1 MLSTLISHRRL
12 QIKEREITMLKIVE
26 STTVDELREEI
37 SNDEVDTN
45 YVSINDATKLLN
57 FKYAQYTRRL
67 VLEGKLNA
75 IKVQYAHYAKWM
87 ILRKSIENYTT
98 NKRRNVNGA
107 RRFIL
112 RTAIE
117 NQSKVQEA
125 LEKLDIVFELE
136 LSYIKKSK

>member
-1 MLSTLISHRRL
+1 
-12 QIKEREITMLKIVE
+12 MLKIVE
-26 STTVDELREEI
+26 STTVDEIRTEI
-37 SNDEVDTN
+37 SSDEVDTN

-87 ILRKSIENYTT
+87 ILRKSIAEYTT

-117 NQSKVQEA
+117 NQSAVQEA

-136 LSYIKKSK
+136 LSYVKKSK

>member
-1 MLSTLISHRRL
+1 
-12 QIKEREITMLKIVE
+12 MLKIVE
-26 STTVDELREEI
+26 STTVDEIREEI
-37 SNDEVDTN
+37 TSDEVDTN

-87 ILRKSIENYTT
+87 ILIKSINEYTT
-98 NKRRNVNGA
+98 NKRRNVNGS

-117 NQSKVQEA
+117 NQTKVQEA
-125 LEKLDIVFELE
+125 LEDLGIVFELE
-136 LSYIKKSK
+136 LSYQKKSK